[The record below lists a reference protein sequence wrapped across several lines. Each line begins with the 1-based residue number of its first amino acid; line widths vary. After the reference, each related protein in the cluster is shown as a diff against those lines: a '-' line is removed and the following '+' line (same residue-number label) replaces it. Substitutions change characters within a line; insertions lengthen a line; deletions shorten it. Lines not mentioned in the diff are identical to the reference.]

1 MSMSSRALEIE
12 GQFVYISGCMT
23 ISFDHSTTRRV
34 LQGNNLRKLQ
44 DVHDINMDVTHD
56 RLGVEVVTRRL
67 DVVLYMRIGKSISR
81 PSNTK
86 GAKQLTSRREAV
98 GQDQEP
104 DLELGPPV

>member
-1 MSMSSRALEIE
+1 MSMFSRALEIE
-12 GQFVYISGCMT
+12 GQFVYVPGCMT
-23 ISFDHSTTRRV
+23 ISFDHSTTHRV
-34 LQGNNLRKLQ
+34 FQGNNLGKLQ

-67 DVVLYMRIGKSISR
+67 DV
-81 PSNTK
+81 
-86 GAKQLTSRREAV
+86 QLTSRREAV

>member
-1 MSMSSRALEIE
+1 MSMFSRALEIE
-12 GQFVYISGCMT
+12 GRFVYVPGCMT
-23 ISFDHSTTRRV
+23 ISFDHSTTHRV
-34 LQGNNLRKLQ
+34 FQGNNLGKLQ

-56 RLGVEVVTRRL
+56 RLGVEEDKR
-67 DVVLYMRIGKSISR
+67 
-81 PSNTK
+81 K